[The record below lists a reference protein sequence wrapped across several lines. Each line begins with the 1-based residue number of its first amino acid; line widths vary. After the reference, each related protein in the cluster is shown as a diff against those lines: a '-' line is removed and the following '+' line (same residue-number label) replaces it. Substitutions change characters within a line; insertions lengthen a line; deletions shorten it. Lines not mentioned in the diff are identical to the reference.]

1 MDFFFCEPCFAVVL
15 CQLCE
20 ELVIIIIVYLI
31 LGIVKFKLK
40 YKTQCTGELT
50 GGVALP
56 GINPQTVVPELH
68 KTSSKL
74 VESCVV
80 AR

>member
-1 MDFFFCEPCFAVVL
+1 MSPAL
-15 CQLCE
+15 QLCCASSVK

-56 GINPQTVVPELH
+56 GINPQTAVPELH